1 MRGHAIA
8 TCVAAALLSSALA
21 PAAAGAQKPTKQD
34 TVVAGGVPGPG
45 GQLELAELMKQL
57 DALRK
62 RVADLEKAVANG
74 DKSIPKMAAKFQ
86 APFTVVDENGKS
98 IFSVTDDPYSTGFR
112 GRVHI
117 SPGSSGNNY
126 NIWMHS
132 ANGTLVAAMGESN
145 GAAGLVSVLRDGKD
159 VAMMMGKGFELK
171 SSSGK
176 MLGVLGLD
184 PQNEARARLG
194 VRGVLQIYNENNNSV
209 VDAGML
215 PDGRG
220 AVRTWPNSDCK
231 SFGGMRSPT
240 CLMGVA
246 P

>member
-1 MRGHAIA
+1 MRAHAIA
-8 TCVAAALLSSALA
+8 TCVAAAVLSSAFA
-21 PAAAGAQKPTKQD
+21 SAVGAQKPTKKD
-34 TVVAGGVPGPG
+34 TVVAGGVSGPG

-62 RVADLEKAVANG
+62 RVADLETAVANG
-74 DKSIPKMAAKFQ
+74 DKSTPKMAAKFQ
-86 APFTVVDENGKS
+86 APFTVVDENGKP
-98 IFSVTDDPYSTGFR
+98 IFSVSDDPYSTGFR

-194 VRGVLQIYNENNNSV
+194 VRGVLQIYNENNSSV